1 MVYHVVN
8 ALIDRRRHPL
18 TRFSSS
24 TSVARCL
31 GIESG
36 GSGNSFI
43 KCNMLMVYLALL
55 IVIIGPKL
63 WAQLPTLSYV
73 SYLP

>member
-8 ALIDRRRHPL
+8 ALFDRRRHPL

-36 GSGNSFI
+36 GSGNSYSR
-43 KCNMLMVYLALL
+43 CNMLMVYLALL
-55 IVIIGPKL
+55 IVIIGPIHL
-63 WAQLPTLSYV
+63 SAQLLHSTLSYL
-73 SYLP
+73 S